1 MRWRADVTIR
11 ILTLLVLWVSP
22 LSLFA
27 QTPKPPSL
35 KEQLEAQYA
44 PGTVLVIQKAGILG
58 VPPASTRMCAAKY
71 QDGNLKPPDVSCSA
85 PLKNSSRPF
94 PVGEKVNPS
103 EIRVNL
109 PLEEISFGVIECDSC
124 NKGNPSSPYKAQVDF
139 QFAKGYLEKGRVS
152 EIEDTISQLLSLEEG
167 ADQQSQPAQNGG
179 DVLTNSDVV
188 KMVKAKLGDG
198 IIISTVRSSACNFD
212 TSVNGMVKLKEAGVS
227 DPVIQAMRDAQDA
240 SNAAA
245 NDQGPA
251 PTSDTQSAKPEGPP
265 PVPGQLSFS
274 VKHRHSVFWN
284 PGTSDVEYY
293 CSGTL
298 SVTPDGTVAYEC
310 TQTDDPSGRCEH
322 LSFAPGSL
330 KQVKIGLAGNLHL
343 ASKTQGNFDFY
354 GNRNDIKQAQAAIAP
369 LIQK

>member
-1 MRWRADVTIR
+1 MAPYEAFILTGGRSQEDSYEMESRCHDPISHAAGSLGLAIVFVRTNSKAALAERTARGAIRAGDGARDSEGRNSRRSARQHENVCLQVSGRQPQTARCCLFRPTQEQLAAVPRWRK
-11 ILTLLVLWVSP
+11 SKP
-22 LSLFA
+22 LGD
-27 QTPKPPSL
+27 
-35 KEQLEAQYA
+35 
-44 PGTVLVIQKAGILG
+44 PG
-58 VPPASTRMCAAKY
+58 
-71 QDGNLKPPDVSCSA
+71 
-85 PLKNSSRPF
+85 
-94 PVGEKVNPS
+94 E
-103 EIRVNL
+103 
-109 PLEEISFGVIECDSC
+109 
-124 NKGNPSSPYKAQVDF
+124 F

-251 PTSDTQSAKPEGPP
+251 PTSNTQSAQPEGPP

-274 VKHRHSVFWN
+274 VKHRHSFFWN

-354 GNRNDIKQAQAAIAP
+354 GNRNDIKQAQAA
-369 LIQK
+369 LLR